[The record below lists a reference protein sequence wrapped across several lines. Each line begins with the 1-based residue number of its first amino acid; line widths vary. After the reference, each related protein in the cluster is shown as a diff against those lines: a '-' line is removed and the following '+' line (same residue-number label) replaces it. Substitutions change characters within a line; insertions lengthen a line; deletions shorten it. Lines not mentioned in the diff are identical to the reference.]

1 MPITVPCVK
10 CKSRF
15 QVPSKLAG
23 TTVRCK
29 QCGCAIRLPSPEKI
43 QAKKRAAAAGTGK
56 RGTKVKPST
65 APSPAA
71 SSQKSAKGTFEE
83 SFELMEMDFHE
94 PAKGGGAASPGP
106 AAEPTVL
113 SCSHCEGLLYYDPNF
128 ANQTVACPH
137 CGNHLIM
144 PEL

>member
-43 QAKKRAAAAGTGK
+43 QAKKQAAKAGATSSGSPK
-56 RGTKVKPST
+56 RGTKVKP
-65 APSPAA
+65 APSPATA
-71 SSQKSAKGTFEE
+71 GQKPAGGMFEE
-83 SFELMEMDFHE
+83 SFELM
-94 PAKGGGAASPGP
+94 
-106 AAEPTVL
+106 
-113 SCSHCEGLLYYDPNF
+113 N
-128 ANQTVACPH
+128 
-137 CGNHLIM
+137 
-144 PEL
+144 